1 MLVHGTCC
9 GCLSLRK
16 ECIVFGLV
24 DLITQIPHIA
34 VDVNVDGDIAFVDL
48 IVVIIGTLLS
58 GLLVYGAV
66 LKNLFCL
73 WLWIIVHIVRTLIFV
88 VGLIFLVIALT
99 TDAENNFISAL
110 VHEEFN
116 EKEMIAPITVLTSMQ
131 IAVYIF
137 LMVLVYRYIRELRD
151 DEADDSEESDD
162 DSTHS
167 EKSHWWSEF
176 IGKITKTKWTK

>member
-34 VDVNVDGDIAFVDL
+34 VDVDIDGDIAFVDL
-48 IVVIIGTLLS
+48 IIVIIGTLLS

-66 LKNLFCL
+66 SRNLFCL
-73 WLWIIVHIVRTLIFV
+73 WFWIILHIIRTLVFG
-88 VGLIFLVIALT
+88 VGLILLIIAMT
-99 TDAENNFISAL
+99 TDAESNIIAAS
-110 VHEEFN
+110 VHDEFD
-116 EKEMIAPITVLTSMQ
+116 ETEIPVIAVLASMQ
-131 IAVYIF
+131 TAVYIF

-151 DEADDSEESDD
+151 DEANDYEESDD
-162 DSTHS
+162 DSIVS
-167 EKSHWWSEF
+167 EEPHWWSEF
-176 IGKITKTKWTK
+176 FDKITKAKWAK